1 MSRAGKLSWGAA
13 KGNRIRKKALLAAVA
28 ASVIAIAAA
37 PVRADDAQDI
47 AALKAQAAALAKQNA
62 ALEKRLKQIERRQVA
77 QQNVIEKREAGAQA
91 IPAAQPAAAAP
102 ASSFT
107 AQASNL
113 PGELL
118 NGEGPLTWNGITL
131 FGTIDA
137 GVGYVSHG
145 LPENG
150 MNYEGESLI
159 NKYTN
164 KPTWGVAQNN
174 LSQTTLGVKGE
185 EELLPG
191 LAGVFMAST
200 GINPQSGQLANMPG
214 TMVSN
219 QGLPRSAYSFSGDG
233 GRGGQAFNDQLYAG
247 LSSKTFGELTF
258 GRHRPFSGDM
268 VVGYD
273 PTGAAYSFSPIGYNG
288 LFVQGLGAPEDARW
302 DSSLKYRVA
311 YGPVHAGAMVKFAD
325 GNGGCNYLGTLVAP
339 AGTPQ
344 TCYPANNTAYQF
356 NLGGVYGPLEVD
368 GVFGVYHDAV
378 VIAGGNSPLSAA
390 QLAGA
395 SAFVSNM
402 GGPTVTST
410 GYNVNTLS
418 ALISDNTGFALAAK
432 YSWNQFKFFAG
443 YAHDELQNPSQNVG
457 IGSTNQQGGYQ
468 LSSVNNDFYTHPKIL
483 QTAWT
488 GVRYAYNSQ
497 LELIAA
503 FYYVHQNQFGTTAQN
518 LTCVTAKTQNAKAAQ
533 CAGDLNA
540 VSAFADYHFTK
551 RFDVY
556 GGLEVS
562 AVNGGIAGGT
572 VTGGGALTALGF
584 NYYTNWAPV
593 VGARFTF

>member
-1 MSRAGKLSWGAA
+1 MEKRM
-13 KGNRIRKKALLAAVA
+13 RKKALMAAVA
-28 ASVIAIAAA
+28 ASVIAIATA

-77 QQNVIEKREAGAQA
+77 QQNVIEKHEAGAQA
-91 IPAAQPAAAAP
+91 IPAAQPA
-102 ASSFT
+102 SSFM
-107 AQASNL
+107 AQASGV
-113 PGELL
+113 PGQILS
-118 NGEGPLTWNGITL
+118 GEGPLTWNGITL

-150 MNYEGESLI
+150 MNYEGQSLI
-159 NKYTN
+159 NKFTN
-164 KPTWGVAQNN
+164 KPRWGVAQNN
-174 LSQTTLGVKGE
+174 LSQTTLGAKGE

-258 GRHRPFSGDM
+258 GRHRPFSVDM

-273 PTGAAYSFSPIGYNG
+273 PTGAAYSFSPIAYNG
-288 LFVQGLGAPEDARW
+288 QFVQGLGATEDARW
-302 DSSLKYRVA
+302 DNSLKYRVD
-311 YGPVHAGAMVKFAD
+311 YGPAHFGAMYKFAD
-325 GNGGCNYLGTLVAP
+325 GNGGCNYLGKPAV
-339 AGTPQ
+339 AGTVQ
-344 TCYPANNTAYQF
+344 TCYPSNNTAYQF
-356 NLGGVYGPLEVD
+356 NLGGTFGALELD

-395 SAFVSNM
+395 SSFSSNM
-402 GGPTVTST
+402 GGAPVLST
-410 GYNVNTLS
+410 GNNVNTLS
-418 ALISDNTGFALAAK
+418 ALISDNVGFGVAAK
-432 YSWNQFKFFAG
+432 YTYNQFKFFAG
-443 YAHDELQNPSQNVG
+443 YTHDELQNPSNNVG
-457 IGSTNQQGGYQ
+457 IGSDNQQGGYQ
-468 LSSVNNDFYTHPKIL
+468 LSSVNNDFYTHPRVL
-483 QTAWT
+483 QTVWT
-488 GVRYAYNSQ
+488 GVRYAYNSK
-497 LELIAA
+497 LELIGAY
-503 FYYVHQNQFGTTAQN
+503 YYVNQNQFGTTAQD

-540 VSAFADYHFTK
+540 VSLYADYHFTK

-562 AVNGGIAGGT
+562 AVDGGLAGGT
-572 VTGGGALTALGF
+572 VSNEGKLTAQGF

>member
-1 MSRAGKLSWGAA
+1 M
-13 KGNRIRKKALLAAVA
+13 RKKALLAAVA
-28 ASVIAIAAA
+28 ASVLAIATG

-47 AALKAQAAALAKQNA
+47 AALKAEATALAKQNA
-62 ALEKRLKQIERRQVA
+62 ALENRLKQLERRQAA
-77 QQNVIEKREAGAQA
+77 QQKVIEKREASERTT
-91 IPAAQPAAAAP
+91 AAAP
-102 ASSFT
+102 PTVAPGESFM
-107 AQASNL
+107 AQASGV
-113 PGELL
+113 PGQLL

-150 MNYEGESLI
+150 QNYEGESLI

-164 KPTWGVAQNN
+164 KPSWGVAQNN
-174 LSQTTLGVKGE
+174 LAQTTLGVKGE

-258 GRHRPFSGDM
+258 GRHRPFSVDM
-268 VVGYD
+268 VVNYD
-273 PTGAAYSFSPIGYNG
+273 PTGAAYSFSPIAYNG
-288 LFVQGLGAPEDARW
+288 QFVQGLGATEDARW
-302 DSSLKYRVA
+302 DNSLKYRVA
-311 YGPVHAGAMVKFAD
+311 YGPAHFGAMYKFAD
-325 GNGGCNYLGTLVAP
+325 GNGGCNYLGTPAVAG
-339 AGTPQ
+339 APQ
-344 TCYPANNTAYQF
+344 ICYPTNNTAYQF
-356 NLGGVYGPLEVD
+356 NLGGIFGALELD
-368 GVFGVYHDAV
+368 GVFGAYRDAV
-378 VIAGGNSPLSAA
+378 VIANGNSPLSAA

-395 SAFVSNM
+395 SVFTSNT
-402 GGPTVTST
+402 GIAVAST
-410 GYNVNTLS
+410 GNNINTLS
-418 ALISDNTGFALAAK
+418 ALISDNMGFGVAAK
-432 YSWNQFKFFAG
+432 YTYNQFKFFAG
-443 YAHDELQNPSQNVG
+443 YAHDELQNPSNNVG
-457 IGSTNQQGGYQ
+457 IGSDNQQGGYM
-468 LSSVNNDFYTHPKIL
+468 LSSVNNAAYPHPRVL
-483 QTAWT
+483 QTFWT
-488 GVRYAYNSQ
+488 GLRYAYNSKT
-497 LELIAA
+497 EIIAA
-503 FYYVHQNQFGTTAQN
+503 YYLVNQNQWGNAAQDA
-518 LTCVTAKTQNAKAAQ
+518 TCSAPIEKAKAAQ

-540 VSAFADYHFTK
+540 GSLYVDYHFTK

-556 GGLEVS
+556 GGMEVS
-562 AVNGGIAGGT
+562 TVNGGFAGGSLPAGAKT
-572 VTGGGALTALGF
+572 ITGANLGY

>member
-1 MSRAGKLSWGAA
+1 MHK
-13 KGNRIRKKALLAAVA
+13 NALLAAVA
-28 ASVIAIAAA
+28 ASVIASAAA
-37 PVRADDAQDI
+37 PAWADDAQDI
-47 AALKAQAAALAKQNA
+47 AALKAEAAALKKQNE
-62 ALEKRLKQIERRQVA
+62 ALTARLHKIERKQ
-77 QQNVIEKREAGAQA
+77 
-91 IPAAQPAAAAP
+91 AAQRNILKKQQAERQPLPAAP
-102 ASSFT
+102 APAASAGAYM
-107 AQASNL
+107 AQASAV
-113 PGELL
+113 PGLLL
-118 NGEGPLTWNGITL
+118 NGEGPLTWHGITI

-159 NKYTN
+159 NKFTN
-164 KPTWGVAQNN
+164 RPYWGIAPNN
-174 LSQTTLGVKGE
+174 LSQTTLGAKGE

-214 TMVSN
+214 TIVSN

-247 LSSKTFGELTF
+247 LSSKTLGELTF
-258 GRHRPFSGDM
+258 GRHRPFSVDM
-268 VVGYD
+268 VVNYD
-273 PTGAAYSFSPIGYNG
+273 ATGAAYSFSPIAYNG
-288 LFVQGLGAPEDARW
+288 QFVQGLGATEDARW
-302 DSSLKYRVA
+302 DNSLKYRVT
-311 YGPVHAGAMVKFAD
+311 YGPVHAGAMYKFAD

-339 AGTPQ
+339 VGTPQ
-344 TCYPANNTAYQF
+344 ICYPTNNTAYQF

-402 GGPTVTST
+402 GGPTISSI
-410 GYNVNTLS
+410 GNNINTLQ

-432 YSWNQFKFFAG
+432 YTWSQFKFFAG

-457 IGSTNQQGGYQ
+457 VGAMNQQGGYQ

-488 GVRYAYNSQ
+488 GVRYAYSSQ

-503 FYYVHQNQFGTTAQN
+503 YYYVHQNQFGTTAQN

-562 AVNGGIAGGT
+562 TVNGGIAGGT
-572 VTGGGALTALGF
+572 VTTAGVLKDIGF

>member
-1 MSRAGKLSWGAA
+1 MR
-13 KGNRIRKKALLAAVA
+13 KGYFLAAVA
-28 ASVIAIAAA
+28 ASAMVTATA
-37 PVRADDAQDI
+37 PVRADDARDI
-47 AALKAQAAALAKQNA
+47 AALKAEATALKRQNEALAA
-62 ALEKRLKQIERRQVA
+62 RLNQLERRQAA
-77 QQNVIEKREAGAQA
+77 QQRIIKKQEAKEQA
-91 IPAAQPAAAAP
+91 LPAAQPAAAVP
-102 ASSFT
+102 AGSFM
-107 AQASNL
+107 AQASGV
-113 PGELL
+113 PGQIL

-159 NKYTN
+159 NKYTS
-164 KPTWGVAQNN
+164 KPYWGIAQNN

-219 QGLPRSAYSFSGDG
+219 QGQPRSAYSFSGDG

-258 GRHRPFSGDM
+258 GRHRPLSVDM
-268 VVGYD
+268 VVDYD
-273 PTGAAYSFSPIGYNG
+273 PTGAAYSFSPIAYNG
-288 LFVQGLGAPEDARW
+288 QFVQGLGATEDARW
-302 DSSLKYRVA
+302 DNSLKYRVS
-311 YGPVHAGAMVKFAD
+311 YGPLRFGAIYKFAD
-325 GNGGCNYLGTLVAP
+325 GNGGCNYLGTPAVAG
-339 AGTPQ
+339 AVQ
-344 TCYPANNTAYQF
+344 TCYPANNDAYQL
-356 NLGGVYGPLEVD
+356 NLGGTYGALDID

-378 VIAGGNSPLSAA
+378 VIANGNSPLTAA

-395 SAFVSNM
+395 SAFVSNT
-402 GGPTVTST
+402 GVAVAST
-410 GYNVNTLS
+410 GNNVNTL
-418 ALISDNTGFALAAK
+418 AGLISDNMAFGVAAK
-432 YSWNQFKFFAG
+432 YTYDQFKFFAG
-443 YAHDELQNPSQNVG
+443 YVHDELQNPSTSAGVG
-457 IGSTNQQGGYQ
+457 SDNQQGGYM
-468 LSSVNNDFYTHPKIL
+468 LSSVNNDAYPHPRVL
-483 QTAWT
+483 QTLWT
-488 GVRYAYNSQ
+488 GVRYAYNAKTD
-497 LELIAA
+497 IVAA
-503 FYYVHQNQFGTTAQN
+503 YYLVNQNQWGNAAQDA
-518 LTCVTAKTQNAKAAQ
+518 TCSARTQNAKAAQ

-540 VSAFADYHFTK
+540 GSFYVDYHFTR
-551 RFDVY
+551 RFDLY

-562 AVNGGIAGGT
+562 AVNGGMAGGT
-572 VTGGGALTALGF
+572 LAPGAKTITGANLGF